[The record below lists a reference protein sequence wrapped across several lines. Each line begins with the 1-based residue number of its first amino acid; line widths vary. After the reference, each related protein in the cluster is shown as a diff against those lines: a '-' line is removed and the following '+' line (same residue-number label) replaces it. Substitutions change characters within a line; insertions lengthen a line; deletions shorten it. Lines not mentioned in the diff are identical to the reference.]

1 MKQQIGHVIKEIG
14 DFRNSHKEMLDI
26 TNNITDS
33 LQSSLD
39 TTLDKY
45 EITLTK
51 VIENSKYNIMW
62 QKNQKKFL
70 EYNI

>member
-1 MKQQIGHVIKEIG
+1 MKQQIGHVIKEI
-14 DFRNSHKEMLDI
+14 DKEMLDI

-62 QKNQKKFL
+62 QNNQKKFL